1 MSSAKRKPPALKTKP
16 KEEVNKKAIV
26 WIGAAIGVVVIAVAV
41 LLIVSN

>member
-16 KEEVNKKAIV
+16 KEEVNKKAIT
-26 WIGAAIGVVVIAVAV
+26 WIGAVVGVVVIAVAV